1 MWISFIF
8 QYILNMFPIS
18 SFPGTDEDATGRAT
32 CEVGKGGK
40 IGGIGGPV
48 IAKQSETIGNMLIQ
62 VIKKW
67 RFHGIY
73 RYLELIYEFSW

>member
-8 QYILNMFPIS
+8 QDILHMFPKS
-18 SFPGTDEDATGRAT
+18 CFPGTDEDATGRAT

-40 IGGIGGPV
+40 IGGPV

-62 VIKKW
+62 VI
-67 RFHGIY
+67 
-73 RYLELIYEFSW
+73 

>member
-48 IAKQSETIGNMLIQ
+48 IAMFERDHREHADPSDPKMEISRDL
-62 VIKKW
+62 
-67 RFHGIY
+67 
-73 RYLELIYEFSW
+73 

>member
-8 QYILNMFPIS
+8 QNILHMFPISS

-40 IGGIGGPV
+40 NGGPV

-73 RYLELIYEFSW
+73 RYLELIYDS